1 MNSAARSLRAF
12 LGNFATFRYLRR
24 SQLALAIGAH
34 LRIGGQSLWP
44 NMDVVLE
51 KQISDKHKYQWDLN
65 NAILE
70 RINEETEKLGGKLV
84 IVGIPYLP
92 QVYDEIWDG
101 TFGGDQTYSRTA
113 ATERLAAWCEDHDIT
128 YVETLDALREQVK
141 SPGPLVAPSR
151 RRPPQRRRPRG
162 NRRDHLYR
170 PSDKANRTLTLV

>member
-1 MNSAARSLRAF
+1 
-12 LGNFATFRYLRR
+12 
-24 SQLALAIGAH
+24 
-34 LRIGGQSLWP
+34 
-44 NMDVVLE
+44 MDVVLE

-141 SPGPLVAPSR
+141 SRGHWLHHRDDAHPNADGHEVIAEGSPRSTVARGP
-151 RRPPQRRRPRG
+151 
-162 NRRDHLYR
+162 
-170 PSDKANRTLTLV
+170 